1 MKQSSSRI
9 SKKQLVNSRNTIK
22 PSAKNKAGGK
32 VHEVKSNLKGIAGK
46 LDNKPKLEDK
56 GKGEK
61 IAGKI
66 QVLIVSSI
74 AIVLGAFSFVRSLIR
89 TGESKKHGRE
99 GQKKG

>member
-46 LDNKPKLEDK
+46 LDT
-56 GKGEK
+56 
-61 IAGKI
+61 
-66 QVLIVSSI
+66 S
-74 AIVLGAFSFVRSLIR
+74 RSWK
-89 TGESKKHGRE
+89 TKAKAKK
-99 GQKKG
+99 